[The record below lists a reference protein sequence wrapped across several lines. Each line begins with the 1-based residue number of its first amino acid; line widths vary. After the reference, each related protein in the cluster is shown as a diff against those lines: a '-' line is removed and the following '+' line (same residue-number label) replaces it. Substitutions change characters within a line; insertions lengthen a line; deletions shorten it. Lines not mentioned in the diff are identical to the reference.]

1 MRNKTCRSLFLSLLI
16 AGLTVTPCYAATT
29 QSKISDAQSKKQQTQ
44 DDLKKRRAEFLLW
57 KQKKMIYKLI

>member
-29 QSKISDAQSKKQQTQ
+29 QSKILMHRVRNSR
-44 DDLKKRRAEFLLW
+44 LR
-57 KQKKMIYKLI
+57 MI